1 MKTLINIILISLI
14 GIFSN
19 ISMASSTGGLV
30 WIIPS
35 DYFKNVDKMGMVN
48 LNERWA
54 WIQMD
59 KWRFPLYAVFSTGY
73 KGESNILGKHWR
85 IPLFESKAFPR
96 DEKTYTVYMPEGR
109 ILTFYKSNKFENIYR
124 CTDVWTGVSDKGM
137 FVVKSIYGVELTFK
151 NGRLHRMRAP
161 EKYGDYDLFFKY
173 QKSQFI
179 ELRNKSNV
187 IIKCAYEKE
196 GGATLEFPKMKEEIA
211 INAEETKDDT
221 GTIKKIITLSSKNA
235 VSGSYEILLREKG
248 DSSIKSIPP
257 NNRGNPKL
265 ITWDSES
272 GYIKTDDD
280 LKYTI
285 TPPVGRGWYA
295 KIERVGKDG
304 QRESWYRDNW
314 NGVETILRSDGVTIE
329 RGWFTTG
336 KLRRLDRYQK
346 VSRDQYST
354 KTEFFYDENRKLI
367 REVKDNVESDYVYE
381 PDGKLGAIIRDGKLT
396 WSTPYGATL
405 AQQYI
410 KTEDSKK

>member
-1 MKTLINIILISLI
+1 
-14 GIFSN
+14 
-19 ISMASSTGGLV
+19 
-30 WIIPS
+30 
-35 DYFKNVDKMGMVN
+35 
-48 LNERWA
+48 
-54 WIQMD
+54 MD

-109 ILTFYKSNKFENIYR
+109 ILTFYKSNKSENIYR

-151 NGRLHRMRAP
+151 NGRLHRMRTP

-265 ITWDSES
+265 IT
-272 GYIKTDDD
+272 
-280 LKYTI
+280 
-285 TPPVGRGWYA
+285 
-295 KIERVGKDG
+295 
-304 QRESWYRDNW
+304 
-314 NGVETILRSDGVTIE
+314 
-329 RGWFTTG
+329 
-336 KLRRLDRYQK
+336 
-346 VSRDQYST
+346 
-354 KTEFFYDENRKLI
+354 
-367 REVKDNVESDYVYE
+367 
-381 PDGKLGAIIRDGKLT
+381 
-396 WSTPYGATL
+396 
-405 AQQYI
+405 
-410 KTEDSKK
+410 